1 MRAGELCKST
11 ERAGSDRHQR
21 EEEKDMTQQMTML
34 EGYVPEFSG
43 LQSEVWEPL
52 LFGPVQRAAK
62 DYASSQDSDRK
73 LDRVDFLDAFAE
85 AGDFPRQCSTLARSY
100 CDIFAIHLAIK
111 LGIPHGVRLERY
123 DEGSDRIVVTVPL
136 PAVLF
141 ILNQC
146 EEKRHRSLEGIN
158 LSDFEPFREFALK
171 LGNGTVAMPGG
182 KRLLEPSVVTTL
194 LRAFSNPSL
203 EKTAIRAI
211 ARNRAN
217 LAFSESID
225 WDKWRAALA
234 RRRREKHPRPSVKP

>member
-1 MRAGELCKST
+1 MPQT
-11 ERAGSDRHQR
+11 
-21 EEEKDMTQQMTML
+21 TTMI

-43 LQSEVWEPL
+43 LQSEGWEPL
-52 LFGPVQRAAK
+52 LYGPAKRAAK
-62 DYASSQDSDRK
+62 DYAASQDGDGK

-85 AGDFPRQCSTLARSY
+85 AGDFPRQCSRLARSY
-100 CDIFAIHLAIK
+100 CDIFAIHLALK
-111 LGIPHGVRLERY
+111 LGIPHGIRFERY

-146 EEKRHRSLEGIN
+146 EEKRHRSLQGMK
-158 LSDFEPFREFALK
+158 LSDFEPLREFALK
-171 LGNGTVAMPGG
+171 LGTGAVAIPEG

-194 LRAFSNPSL
+194 LRAFSNPSI

-211 ARNRAN
+211 ARARAN
-217 LAFSESID
+217 LAFSESMD

-234 RRRREKHPRPSVKP
+234 RRRRQKYPGGGTPNSTAG